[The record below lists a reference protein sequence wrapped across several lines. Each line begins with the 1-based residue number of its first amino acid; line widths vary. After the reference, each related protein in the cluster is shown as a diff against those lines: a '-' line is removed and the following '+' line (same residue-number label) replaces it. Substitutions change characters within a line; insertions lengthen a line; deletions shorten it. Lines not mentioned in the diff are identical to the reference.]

1 MVGRVVVGADGSES
15 STRAIECA
23 AHEALLRGLPL
34 RIVHAVIW
42 SMVDT
47 PMDLAAMGVP
57 REDLREAAKVILEG
71 AEERARMAAPEIE
84 VSTHMEIASPAQ
96 ALLTAG
102 EDADLIVVGNRG
114 HGGFTGLLVGS
125 TAVQVTAHATCSV
138 LVVRPDVPREDPGG
152 PIVVGVDGSPEGRLA
167 LRFAVTEAGLRNAT
181 VRAVHALPEGFP
193 PEEGAE
199 ALAAAERLL
208 DTALLEVDTGP
219 KQVPVSA
226 EIVRSEPAEALIE
239 ASKTASMV
247 AVGGRGRGGFRGLL
261 FGSVSHALIHHAE
274 CPVAVARG
282 AAEQDKD

>member
-57 REDLREAAKVILEG
+57 REDLREAAKVILG
-71 AEERARMAAPEIE
+71 AAEERARIAAPEIE
-84 VSTHMEIASPAQ
+84 ISTHMEIAGPAQ
-96 ALLTAG
+96 ALLTEG
-102 EDADLIVVGNRG
+102 ENADLIVVGNRG

-125 TAVQVTAHATCSV
+125 TAVQVTAHATCPV

-167 LRFAVTEAGLRNAT
+167 LRFAIAEAGLRNAT
-181 VRAVHALPEGFP
+181 VRALHALPEGFP
-193 PEEGAE
+193 PEEGAD

-219 KQVPVSA
+219 KQVSVSA
-226 EIVRSEPAEALIE
+226 EIVRSDPAEALIE
-239 ASKTASMV
+239 ASRTASMV

-274 CPVAVARG
+274 CPVAVARSD
-282 AAEQDKD
+282 EEEKD

>member
-15 STRAIECA
+15 STRAIESA

-57 REDLREAAKVILEG
+57 REDLREAAKVILG
-71 AEERARMAAPEIE
+71 AAEERARVAAPEIE
-84 VSTHMEIASPAQ
+84 ISTHMEIASPAQ
-96 ALLTAG
+96 ALLSEG

-125 TAVQVTAHATCSV
+125 TAVQVTAHATCPV

-167 LRFAVTEAGLRNAT
+167 LRFAVAEAALRNAP
-181 VRAVHALPEGFP
+181 VRVVHALPEGFP
-193 PEEGAE
+193 AEEGAE

-208 DTALLEVDTGP
+208 DTALLEVDTGG
-219 KQVPVSA
+219 KEVPVSA
-226 EIVRSEPAEALIE
+226 EIVRAEPAEALVD
-239 ASKTASMV
+239 ASRTASLV

-274 CPVAVARG
+274 CPVAVVR
-282 AAEQDKD
+282 AEADEKD